1 MDLKQRL
8 INDFKDAMKNK
19 DVIAKQ
25 TVTMVRAA
33 ILFYEKNNKTELD
46 DAGIIDV
53 IASELKKRRE
63 SLIEFQKANRDDL
76 VSQTEEEI
84 KVLMKYLPAQ
94 LSDEEI
100 ESHVIDAIK
109 TANAQSVKDMG
120 KVMAIL
126 MPALKGKADGG
137 KINQLVKK
145 HLS

>member
-19 DVIAKQ
+19 DVITKQ
-25 TVTMVRAA
+25 TVTMVRAG
-33 ILFYEKNNKTELD
+33 ILLYEKNNKVELD
-46 DAGIIDV
+46 DAGVIDV
-53 IASELKKRRE
+53 IASELKKRRD
-63 SLIEFQKANRDDL
+63 SLAEFQKAKREDL

-94 LSDEEI
+94 LNDEEI
-100 ESHVIDAIK
+100 EKHVIEAIK

-120 KVMAIL
+120 KVMAII
-126 MPALKGKADGG
+126 MPELKGKADGG

>member
-1 MDLKQRL
+1 MELKQRL

-19 DVIAKQ
+19 DVITKQ

-33 ILFYEKNNKTELD
+33 VLLYEKNNKVELD
-46 DAGIIDV
+46 NEGIIDV
-53 IASELKKRRE
+53 IASELKKRRD
-63 SLIEFQKANRDDL
+63 SLAEFQKANRTDL

-100 ESHVIDAIK
+100 ENHVIDAIK
-109 TANAQSVKDMG
+109 TSDAQSVKDMG

-126 MPALKGKADGG
+126 MPKLKGKADGG

>member
-1 MDLKQRL
+1 MELKQRL

-46 DAGIIDV
+46 DAGVVDV

-63 SLIEFQKANRDDL
+63 SLEDFKKANRDDL

-84 KVLMKYLPAQ
+84 KVLLKYLPAQ
-94 LSDEEI
+94 LGEEEI
-100 ESHVIDAIK
+100 ENHVIEAIK
-109 TANAQSVKDMG
+109 KANAQSVKDMG

-126 MPALKGKADGG
+126 MPVLKGKADGG

>member
-1 MDLKQRL
+1 MELKQRL

-19 DVIAKQ
+19 DVITKQ

-63 SLIEFQKANRDDL
+63 SLADFKKANRDDL

-84 KVLMKYLPAQ
+84 KVLLKYLPAQ

-126 MPALKGKADGG
+126 MPELKGKADGG

>member
-1 MDLKQRL
+1 MELKQRL

-19 DVIAKQ
+19 DVITKQ

-63 SLIEFQKANRDDL
+63 SLADFKKANRDDL

-84 KVLMKYLPAQ
+84 KVLLKYLPAQ

-126 MPALKGKADGG
+126 MPVLKGKADGG

>member
-1 MDLKQRL
+1 M
-8 INDFKDAMKNK
+8 
-19 DVIAKQ
+19 
-25 TVTMVRAA
+25 
-33 ILFYEKNNKTELD
+33 
-46 DAGIIDV
+46 
-53 IASELKKRRE
+53 
-63 SLIEFQKANRDDL
+63 IEFQKANRDDL

-84 KVLMKYLPAQ
+84 KVLLKYLPAQ

-109 TANAQSVKDMG
+109 TANSQSVKDMG

-126 MPALKGKADGG
+126 MPVLKGKADGG

>member
-19 DVIAKQ
+19 DVITKQ
-25 TVTMVRAA
+25 TVTMVRAG
-33 ILFYEKNNKTELD
+33 ILLYEKNNKVELD
-46 DAGIIDV
+46 DAGVIDV
-53 IASELKKRRE
+53 IASELKKRRD
-63 SLIEFQKANRDDL
+63 SLAEFQKAKREDL

-94 LSDEEI
+94 LNDEEI
-100 ESHVIDAIK
+100 EKHVIEAIK

-120 KVMAIL
+120 KVMAII
-126 MPALKGKADGG
+126 MPKLKGKADGG